1 MGWFDPCERRYGMA
15 KPISVDLRERVVRAY
30 EAGGATLSEVASRF
44 EVSRGSLVVWLRQ
57 KRERGTLEPLPHSGG
72 NPTQKLFA
80 VHEEALLRY
89 LQEQSDLTNP
99 ELVERLVLEFGPEVR
114 VDPSQISR
122 VLERA
127 NLTRK
132 KKSSMIPRST
142 AGKSNTNAS
151 PGSSS

>member
-1 MGWFDPCERRYGMA
+1 MA
-15 KPISVDLRERVVRAY
+15 KPMSLDLRERVVRAY

-44 EVSRGSLVVWLRQ
+44 EVSRGTLVVWLRQ
-57 KRERGTLEPLPHSGG
+57 KRERGT
-72 NPTQKLFA
+72 QKLFA
-80 VHEEALLRY
+80 VHEEALLKY
-89 LQEQSDLTNP
+89 LQEQPDLTNP

-132 KKSSMIPRST
+132 KKSSTTRKSIPAR
-142 AGKSNTNAS
+142 SNTSAA

>member
-1 MGWFDPCERRYGMA
+1 MA
-15 KPISVDLRERVVRAY
+15 KPISLDLRERVVRAY

-44 EVSRGSLVVWLRQ
+44 EVSRGSLVLWLKQ

-89 LQEQSDLTNP
+89 LEEQPDLTNP
-99 ELVERLVLEFGPEVR
+99 ELVERLVLEFGNEVR

-127 NLTRK
+127 KLTRK
-132 KKSSMIPRST
+132 KKSSTTPKST
-142 AGKSNTNAS
+142 HARSNTSAA

>member
-1 MGWFDPCERRYGMA
+1 MA
-15 KPISVDLRERVVRAY
+15 KPMSLDLRERVVRAY

-44 EVSRGSLVVWLRQ
+44 EVSRGTLVVWLRQ

-80 VHEEALLRY
+80 VHEEALLKY
-89 LQEQSDLTNP
+89 LQEQPDLTNP

-132 KKSSMIPRST
+132 KKSSTTRKST
-142 AGKSNTNAS
+142 PARSNTSAA
-151 PGSSS
+151 PGNSS